1 MASLMTSFWVSWMVP
16 LMALLDLI
24 VSCWASQMVSLIV
37 LGLLDGFLLDL
48 AEGSLMASSWTSWM
62 VYLMA
67 FC

>member
-1 MASLMTSFWVSWMVP
+1 M
-16 LMALLDLI
+16 

-48 AEGSLMASSWTSWM
+48 AEGSLMASCWTSWM

-67 FC
+67 FARFTRRFLARLCRGLLQ